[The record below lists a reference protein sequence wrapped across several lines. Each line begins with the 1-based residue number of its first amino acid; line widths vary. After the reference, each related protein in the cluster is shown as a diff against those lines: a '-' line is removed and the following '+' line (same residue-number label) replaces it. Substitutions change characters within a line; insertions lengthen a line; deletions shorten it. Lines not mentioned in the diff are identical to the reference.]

1 MINREDVNKSNQ
13 NKFTSHFSDLVPR
26 IITSGAYVY
35 YKRYFVFQVGPT
47 KSGDRLGVVR
57 LGGHLEGSETALEAA
72 QREVFEESSLLI
84 NPVETSA
91 MVMIN
96 LDVEEPVRIEVKN
109 ELLPL
114 LLMERPDEFYSVMY
128 LSHAINNP
136 KLSSETKGLIF
147 LTPNQVHQICDSRI
161 TLRDY
166 LNNDGL
172 VMLRTDINEELVLE
186 PFPQLRF
193 LSFLLKQESKLM
205 NNFMKSKVELGEDV
219 YE

>member
-13 NKFTSHFSDLVPR
+13 NKFTSHFSDLVPK

-47 KSGDRLGVVR
+47 KSGDKLGVVR
-57 LGGHLEGSETALEAA
+57 LGGHIEGSETALEAA
-72 QREVFEESSLLI
+72 QREVFEESSLII
-84 NPVETSA
+84 NPVETTA
-91 MVMIN
+91 MYTIN
-96 LDVEEPVRIEVKN
+96 QGMEEPLRIEVKN

-136 KLSSETKGLIF
+136 KPSSETKGLIF

-161 TLRDY
+161 TLSDY

-193 LSFLLKQESKLM
+193 LSFLLKQERKLM
-205 NNFMKSKVELGEDV
+205 NDFMISKVELGEGFYD
-219 YE
+219 

>member
-1 MINREDVNKSNQ
+1 MINREDVNKSNN
-13 NKFTSHFSDLVPR
+13 NKFTSDLVPR

-35 YKRYFVFQVGPT
+35 YKKYFVFQVGPT

-57 LGGHLEGSETALEAA
+57 LGGHLESNETALEAA
-72 QREVFEESSLLI
+72 QREVFEESSLII
-84 NPVETSA
+84 NPVKTST
-91 MVMIN
+91 MYMIN
-96 LDVEEPVRIEVKN
+96 LGMEEPVRIEVKN

-114 LLMERPDEFYSVMY
+114 LLMERQDEFYSVMY
-128 LSHAINNP
+128 LSHAINKP
-136 KLSSETKGLIF
+136 KPSSETKGLIF
-147 LTPNQVHQICDSRI
+147 LTPNQVHQICDSCI

-172 VMLRTDINEELVLE
+172 VMLRADLKGELVLE

-205 NNFMKSKVELGEDV
+205 NSFMKS
-219 YE
+219 

>member
-1 MINREDVNKSNQ
+1 MINREDVNKSNN
-13 NKFTSHFSDLVPR
+13 NKFTSDLVPR

-35 YKRYFVFQVGPT
+35 YKKYFVFQVGPT

-57 LGGHLEGSETALEAA
+57 LGGHLESNETALEAA
-72 QREVFEESSLLI
+72 QREVFEESSLII
-84 NPVETSA
+84 NPVKTSA
-91 MVMIN
+91 MYMIN
-96 LDVEEPVRIEVKN
+96 LGMEEPVRIEVKN

-114 LLMERPDEFYSVMY
+114 LLMERQDEFYSVMY
-128 LSHAINNP
+128 LSHAINKP
-136 KLSSETKGLIF
+136 KPSSETKGLIF
-147 LTPNQVHQICDSRI
+147 LTPNQVHQICDSCI

-172 VMLRTDINEELVLE
+172 VMLRADLKGELVLE

-205 NNFMKSKVELGEDV
+205 NSFMKS
-219 YE
+219 